1 MGLLYFFAV
10 HIPTMQV
17 SHIPAKGGYMMYEC
31 LTADPVTGNLIA
43 IDYLYTKNL
52 NSVDKATGNL
62 TPLMSV
68 STIADTVANGYTY
81 DSDKKVLYSLS
92 FDAVAGVY
100 SNLLYI
106 MDIANKNIVTRN
118 ISATYKVCGLH
129 LDLRTKE
136 LFAMEYQAGWY
147 ASKMQ
152 QFHDVSPA
160 SSQPPQT
167 VYFGRIDQQTWKFE
181 RLVNLTLPFYSNNY
195 QQTYSSARGW
205 YVLAWPEPDYDPY
218 VSSNNGVLQ
227 VVDVRNMATIYN
239 NQVHGWSMR
248 GKVGAGQMTQL
259 LLDIAFSG

>member
-1 MGLLYFFAV
+1 MKLPYFFDV
-10 HIPTMQV
+10 NITNMQV
-17 SHIPAKGGYMMYEC
+17 SYTPTIGGYDRYRC
-31 LTADPVTGNLIA
+31 LTADPDTGNLIA
-43 IDYLYTKNL
+43 IDSRSTNL
-52 NSVDKATGNL
+52 SSIDITTGKL
-62 TPLMSV
+62 TPVMSV
-68 STIADTVANGYTY
+68 STLANKLANGYSY
-81 DSDKKVLYSLS
+81 DSDKKLLYSLS
-92 FDAVAGVY
+92 MDPPGGIY
-100 SNLLYI
+100 YNLLYI
-106 MDIANKNIVTRN
+106 FDIANKNIVTRN
-118 ISATYKVCGLH
+118 ISAAYKVCGVN
-129 LDLRTKE
+129 LDSRTKE

-167 VYFGRIDQQTWKFE
+167 VYFGRINQQTWKFE

-195 QQTYSSARGW
+195 LQTYSSARGW

-218 VSSNNGVLQ
+218 VSSNNGLLQ

>member
-1 MGLLYFFAV
+1 
-10 HIPTMQV
+10 MQV
-17 SHIPAKGGYMMYEC
+17 SHIPAKGGLYMYEC
-31 LTADPVTGNLIA
+31 LSVDLVTGNLIA
-43 IDYLYTKNL
+43 IDYFSQNL
-52 NSVDKATGNL
+52 NSVDIATGKL

-68 STIADTVANGYTY
+68 STLADTVANGYSY

-106 MDIANKNIVTRN
+106 IDIANKNIVTRN
-118 ISATYKVCGLH
+118 ISTTYKVCGVH

-136 LFAMEYQAGWY
+136 LFAMEYEAGWY

-195 QQTYSSARGW
+195 QDAYSSARGW

-218 VSSNNGVLQ
+218 VSSNNGLLQ
-227 VVDVRNMATIYN
+227 VVDVRNKATIYN

-248 GKVGAGQMTQL
+248 GKDGQNPQL